1 MKSILYFAI
10 GVSFF
15 GAQVFTINLGFFQ
28 LSLYRIAVLAL
39 LFLYVVNSARMEK
52 GHYKLDEHAPN
63 RYSVYMMV
71 TWLIYAVLNIFWM
84 RDLGNYAR
92 NLYFLGSG
100 IFGVVMC
107 SKLLRTRQDIRKAL
121 NIVNLGILLQG
132 LIGWYEVIFR
142 TYRFISQQNIDYYS
156 AVTDRIPIAM
166 QGNPNDFATLMLV
179 GFFIAIIC
187 RTLTERKYRVFYTL
201 CMVNCAVLLIL
212 TQSRANIIGFI
223 LGLGVL
229 IVLSKK
235 VRWLLPLG
243 LVSLVYFV
251 PDITQSMRELLH
263 FNFTSGYGSDVVR
276 LNLIKNGFI
285 FLTQTFG
292 LGVGAGQ
299 IESWMATQAMY
310 YTKGIVNMHNWWMEI
325 LTAYG
330 IGIFMGYL
338 IFYGKY
344 IRDMWR
350 RMHQGINKD
359 YRMAVAMIAVFA
371 GFAIGA
377 VSSSSNIT
385 AEWLWMFFGVAIA
398 YQGLPVKIQRNEGG
412 NA

>member
-15 GAQVFTINLGFFQ
+15 GAQVFTIDLGLFQ

-71 TWLIYAVLNIFWM
+71 AWLIYAVLNIFWI
-84 RDLGNYAR
+84 RDFSNYVR

-107 SKLLRTRQDIRKAL
+107 AKLLRTRQDIKKAL

-132 LIGWYEVIFR
+132 MIGWYEVIFR
-142 TYRFISQQNIDYYS
+142 DYHFVSGNNIDYYS
-156 AVTDRIPIAM
+156 TAADRVPIAM
-166 QGNPNDFATLMLV
+166 RGNPNDFATLMLI
-179 GFFIAIIC
+179 GFFVA
-187 RTLTERKYRVFYTL
+187 LM
-201 CMVNCAVLLIL
+201 CMAQAAQKKKMLYVACAVNCAALLIL

-223 LGLGVL
+223 LSLGVL
-229 IVLSKK
+229 IILSKK
-235 VRWLLPLG
+235 TRWLLPLG
-243 LVSLVYFV
+243 LVALVYFV
-251 PDITQSMRELLH
+251 PEITQSMGELFH
-263 FNFTSGYGSDVVR
+263 FNFTSGYGSDAVR

-299 IESWMATQAMY
+299 IESWMAAQVVY

-330 IGIFMGYL
+330 IGIFSGYL

-350 RMHQGINKD
+350 RMRRGIDKD
-359 YRMAVAMIAVFA
+359 HRIAVAMIAVFA

-398 YQGLPVKIQRNEGG
+398 YQGLPVEEKDT
-412 NA
+412 